1 MSVLSR
7 RYILT
12 IFYSLKIVDMNLS
25 NIRNT
30 KSYLNNLSDNLDQ
43 LVILFNLETGIS
55 SCRTLGSGASLPV
68 LEYVLANAKKC
79 TL

>member
-12 IFYSLKIVDMNLS
+12 IFHSLKIVDMNLS

-30 KSYLNNLSDNLDQ
+30 KSYLSNLSDDLDQ
-43 LVILFNLETGIS
+43 LVILFNLEQVS
-55 SCRTLGSGASLPV
+55 RPV
-68 LEYVLANAKKC
+68 EP
-79 TL
+79 